1 MHTKKHL
8 KPRGIT
14 ILLIKSTGIMR
25 FVPLIAIDLAALG
38 LILLS
43 AFGRMDSDSILS
55 DLLLISQIF
64 FPLFSVWWVIF
75 ILWGLI
81 DADGSELIFTVC
93 RKSLLRYIFPPFL
106 IMLANVSAI
115 TAVCAVILPAFAVE
129 FLRILSACVLYFGIA
144 YFACVVTKLTSVSL
158 FLLILYTLASAI
170 CRSHEIV
177 FPFYMSQTLIDGET
191 AVKLCLPLFAAGI
204 LLCAAG
210 RMAEKR
216 LRTNIR

>member
-1 MHTKKHL
+1 MTPFKSAAKL
-8 KPRGIT
+8 WLRAWY
-14 ILLIKSTGIMR
+14 LDLIYG
-25 FVPLIAIDLAALG
+25 
-38 LILLS
+38 
-43 AFGRMDSDSILS
+43 
-55 DLLLISQIF
+55 
-64 FPLFSVWWVIF
+64 IF
-75 ILWGLI
+75 ILAYIAFAIYSNSASYI
-81 DADGSELIFTVC
+81 DFEKDT
-93 RKSLLRYIFPPFL
+93 
-106 IMLANVSAI
+106 LAFSMY
-115 TAVCAVILPAFAVE
+115 AFAVE

-210 RMAEKR
+210 RLAEKR